1 LGFCFFNLVSIFLVD
16 MEMQMQREEDGGL
29 VDTEADGGGHHHHAD
44 EARLEVGGEVLPLEL
59 TIHVL
64 SFLDA
69 RDRLSLALVSRPFR
83 VLADDDLYPPL
94 LRPFFYYSF
103 LINNK

>member
-1 LGFCFFNLVSIFLVD
+1 
-16 MEMQMQREEDGGL
+16 MEMQREEDDGAGL
-29 VDTEADGGGHHHHAD
+29 VESEAEGGHHHAD

-83 VLADDDLYPPL
+83 VLADDDLYPPPSAIL
-94 LRPFFYYSF
+94 FFFSF
-103 LINNK
+103 LNKNN

>member
-1 LGFCFFNLVSIFLVD
+1 
-16 MEMQMQREEDGGL
+16 MEMQREEDDGAGL
-29 VDTEADGGGHHHHAD
+29 VGSEAEGGHHAD
-44 EARLEVGGEVLPLEL
+44 EARLEVGGELLPLEL

-83 VLADDDLYPPL
+83 VLADDDLYSPPCHSFSSL
-94 LRPFFYYSF
+94 FF
-103 LINNK
+103 

>member
-1 LGFCFFNLVSIFLVD
+1 
-16 MEMQMQREEDGGL
+16 MEMQREEDDGAGL
-29 VDTEADGGGHHHHAD
+29 VGSEAEGGHHAD

-69 RDRLSLALVSRPFR
+69 RDRLALALVSRPFR
-83 VLADDDLYPPL
+83 VLADDDLYPPSVIL
-94 LRPFFYYSF
+94 F
-103 LINNK
+103 LFLFSINQ